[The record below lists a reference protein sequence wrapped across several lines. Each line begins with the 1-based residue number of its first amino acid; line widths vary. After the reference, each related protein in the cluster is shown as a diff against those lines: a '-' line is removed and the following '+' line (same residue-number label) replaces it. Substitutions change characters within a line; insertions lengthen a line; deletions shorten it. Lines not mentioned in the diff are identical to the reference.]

1 MPSSG
6 AIQFDDISDTT
17 YAFDTGATGHVD
29 RVPVGT
35 TNYVVGTAPGA
46 PLSKPVVHGDD
57 VFAYANQGT
66 DGWAR
71 YYRVNAD
78 GSVVDFINKPQHYMS
93 ALAADAQ
100 WIYWVDA
107 YGATAPN
114 GAQPTTELWFAP
126 YTNDPTTLSS
136 TATKLGV
143 ISATRGD
150 AVAFNGYWAGLLGV
164 NDIWIARAADGTT
177 WHITPEPNRRFNSIA
192 YIDDK
197 EVWVVEDFVPDAGAF
212 TLGVAFERIAYS
224 N

>member
-1 MPSSG
+1 M
-6 AIQFDDISDTT
+6 
-17 YAFDTGATGHVD
+17 D
-29 RVPVGT
+29 RVPIGT
-35 TNYVVGTAPGA
+35 TNYVVGTATGA
-46 PLSKPVVHGDD
+46 LLSKPLVRGDD

-71 YYRVNAD
+71 YYRVNPD
-78 GSVVDFINKPQHYMS
+78 GSVVDFINKLQHFMS
-93 ALAADAQ
+93 ALAADTS

-107 YGATAPN
+107 YGATSPS
-114 GAQPTTELWFAP
+114 GAQPTTELWSAP
-126 YTNDPTTLSS
+126 YTSDLATLQS
-136 TATKLGV
+136 TGKMLAV

-177 WHITPEPNRRFNSIA
+177 WHLTPEPNRRFNSIA

-212 TLGVAFERIAYS
+212 TLGVAFERIAYA